1 MQQEMTLRTL
11 KWCFFFFFFLVS
23 LPCLFTEGWQICQF
37 SRERISENLLLMSLV
52 IPVSC
57 SEVLNVLT
65 PHYNR
70 TVFIISG
77 SRASI
82 TPPDEK
88 HSYDILEA
96 FLSFQRSLFTVSCF
110 MPVMWQDCS
119 VSRFCADHE
128 TRPLFCLSLVC
139 FLQALTLSCLFT
151 NSIWFLMA

>member
-1 MQQEMTLRTL
+1 MQQEMNLRAL
-11 KWCFFFFFFLVS
+11 RFCVCFFFLIL

-37 SRERISENLLLMSLV
+37 SRERISENLLLTSPV
-52 IPVSC
+52 IPISC

-70 TVFIISG
+70 TAFIVSG

-96 FLSFQRSLFTVSCF
+96 FLSFQRSRFTLSYF
-110 MPVMWQDCS
+110 IPVMWQDCS
-119 VSRFCADHE
+119 VSRLCADHAI
-128 TRPLFCLSLVC
+128 RPLSHWSLVS